1 MYNVTLG
8 GLAPTNEIFNV
19 SIWFGNG
26 KTRRLGWF
34 PYSLYSFASDRLPTP
49 RGGLLPPSNGANFTL
64 ATGWIGRC
72 ASPDPAG
79 LRGLCDLCPCHAAAC
94 CRPSTA
100 PAARSPLA
108 GLAGAHR
115 LCPQG
120 RALPGHVI
128 TCTWRQRLPRI
139 PRVDLLPVTN
149 GAKLA
154 LVTSWISRYAYR
166 QTDTC
171 Y

>member
-1 MYNVTLG
+1 MCHLFSSFTILQRAQVYNVTLG

-72 ASPDPAG
+72 ASPYYG
-79 LRGLCDLCPCHAAAC
+79 FF
-94 CRPSTA
+94 
-100 PAARSPLA
+100 
-108 GLAGAHR
+108 
-115 LCPQG
+115 
-120 RALPGHVI
+120 
-128 TCTWRQRLPRI
+128 
-139 PRVDLLPVTN
+139 
-149 GAKLA
+149 
-154 LVTSWISRYAYR
+154 LV
-166 QTDTC
+166 
-171 Y
+171 

>member
-1 MYNVTLG
+1 MTLG

-72 ASPDPAG
+72 VSPNSVGLNNCKGKAGPHAAWRLAAAHQRRPRHARQCWIGRCAG
-79 LRGLCDLCPCHAAAC
+79 LQHCYRLWFLRAQESGAASMSEGSLAYSSFLKVRTSLPC
-94 CRPSTA
+94 T
-100 PAARSPLA
+100 
-108 GLAGAHR
+108 
-115 LCPQG
+115 
-120 RALPGHVI
+120 
-128 TCTWRQRLPRI
+128 
-139 PRVDLLPVTN
+139 
-149 GAKLA
+149 
-154 LVTSWISRYAYR
+154 
-166 QTDTC
+166 
-171 Y
+171 

>member
-1 MYNVTLG
+1 MLQRAQVYNVTLG

-72 ASPDPAG
+72 AP
-79 LRGLCDLCPCHAAAC
+79 
-94 CRPSTA
+94 
-100 PAARSPLA
+100 
-108 GLAGAHR
+108 HR
-115 LCPQG
+115 N
-120 RALPGHVI
+120 I
-128 TCTWRQRLPRI
+128 SF
-139 PRVDLLPVTN
+139 LLP
-149 GAKLA
+149 
-154 LVTSWISRYAYR
+154 
-166 QTDTC
+166 
-171 Y
+171 

>member
-72 ASPDPAG
+72 AVHEKHSG
-79 LRGLCDLCPCHAAAC
+79 FCCLEHLRKWNCYFYRGRQSRSCFYGAICLIAAHE
-94 CRPSTA
+94 
-100 PAARSPLA
+100 L
-108 GLAGAHR
+108 
-115 LCPQG
+115 
-120 RALPGHVI
+120 
-128 TCTWRQRLPRI
+128 
-139 PRVDLLPVTN
+139 
-149 GAKLA
+149 
-154 LVTSWISRYAYR
+154 
-166 QTDTC
+166 
-171 Y
+171 